1 MYSVEMVPTT
11 NKKGKR
17 RTSQI

>member
-1 MYSVEMVPTT
+1 MT

-17 RTSQI
+17 FKE